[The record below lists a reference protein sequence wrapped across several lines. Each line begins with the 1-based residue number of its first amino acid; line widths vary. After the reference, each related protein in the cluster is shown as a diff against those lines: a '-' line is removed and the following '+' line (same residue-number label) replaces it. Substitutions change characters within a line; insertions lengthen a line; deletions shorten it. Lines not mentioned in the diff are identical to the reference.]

1 MGEHIVAVYS
11 GNWWYIISTM
21 TSFEKTH
28 FTTNGYFHLSPGN
41 LLIQW
46 GRWYT
51 SNPNYY
57 SGVTIS
63 FPISFPS
70 ACLAVTATQISWNW
84 WYGNEIFVK
93 NFTKSSFEL
102 TGAHRESIHI
112 CSACWIAIGY

>member
-1 MGEHIVAVYS
+1 
-11 GNWWYIISTM
+11 M

-51 SNPNYY
+51 SNTKYY

-63 FPISFPS
+63 FPISFS
-70 ACLAVTATQISWNW
+70 YACLSVSATQFMWDY
-84 WYGNEIFVK
+84 WYGNEIFVTE
-93 NFTKSSFEL
+93 FTKSSFRL
-102 TGAHRESIHI
+102 TGAHKGGIHTR
-112 CSACWIAIGY
+112 SAYWIAIGY